1 MSAPPTDVKK
11 TFAEKVFGPWT
22 IFGIFFGAG
31 TSHLVTPQLWEPA
44 VPPQLPNPKLMVYLS
59 GVAEIVGAL
68 LFIVPRTRKLGGNYL
83 FALLIAVFPAN
94 IYMSLEPKWHARVP
108 GGQPALL
115 LRLPIQFL
123 GMWWVRELA
132 KRTTSPAATAAPAT
146 PTKSAE

>member
-1 MSAPPTDVKK
+1 MSAEAATPKK

-31 TSHLVTPQLWEPA
+31 ASHMVTPQLWEGA

-59 GVAEIVGAL
+59 GIAEIVGGL
-68 LFIVPRTRKLGGNYL
+68 LFIFPRTRRLGGNYL
-83 FALLIAVFPAN
+83 VLLLLAVFPAN
-94 IYMSLEPKWHARVP
+94 IYMAVDSGWHKQVP
-108 GGQPALL
+108 GGKVALL

-132 KRTTSPAATAAPAT
+132 KRTSPAT
-146 PTKSAE
+146 TK